1 MALKEEQ
8 EEQEVALIFLWR
20 GRRRWRG
27 GRRWRVSEHEDL
39 STDDTKTRQPIT
51 HTHTHTHTHRHTQ
64 RQTHTHREKEG
75 GRGRKREEEGGRAS
89 LSDSNRW
96 ESISVSG

>member
-1 MALKEEQ
+1 MPVVAAATPAPMALKEEQ

-51 HTHTHTHTHRHTQ
+51 HTHTHTHTHTDTHRDRHT
-64 RQTHTHREKEG
+64 HIE
-75 GRGRKREEEGGRAS
+75 RKREEEGGRG
-89 LSDSNRW
+89 RKG
-96 ESISVSG
+96 EFVRF